1 MSMFSLSMLSNR
13 GRPSSSD
20 AAEIAGLPFAAA
32 LNVSPGVPSSSKQ
45 RARASSPPKP
55 PPVAVASPPRPSTPD
70 QPSPAEAFAKKWE
83 VEQTKKQMLLD
94 ELELVRAQVSELLE
108 DQRRSEHL
116 NATPSE
122 HIVLSAHHA
131 GEALA
136 RSLAWCCEWM
146 SAVLRGCVAGAAG
159 SRSRAA
165 RPLHALPR
173 DDEEDS
179 VAGRASSLLGE
190 EGANDTHLA
199 RKMRRSAP
207 ARGLV
212 TKPEI
217 ASKGGVT
224 KPESA
229 SKGGV
234 TKPSPKGDP
243 KHARVPEDNPELVAA
258 MGRWC
263 AGHVSKQVR
272 AISLRSRCDLDTIAK
287 PRHASTRLCM
297 PRVTSTCLEWPRMA
311 SSCLAGVG
319 FEHATDCMLIAC

>member
-1 MSMFSLSMLSNR
+1 
-13 GRPSSSD
+13 
-20 AAEIAGLPFAAA
+20 
-32 LNVSPGVPSSSKQ
+32 
-45 RARASSPPKP
+45 
-55 PPVAVASPPRPSTPD
+55 
-70 QPSPAEAFAKKWE
+70 
-83 VEQTKKQMLLD
+83 
-94 ELELVRAQVSELLE
+94 
-108 DQRRSEHL
+108 
-116 NATPSE
+116 
-122 HIVLSAHHA
+122 
-131 GEALA
+131 
-136 RSLAWCCEWM
+136 M
-146 SAVLRGCVAGAAG
+146 SAVLSGCVAGAAG

-199 RKMRRSAP
+199 RKMRRSSP

-224 KPESA
+224 KPEIA

-272 AISLRSRCDLDTIAK
+272 EISLRSRCDLDTIAN

-297 PRVTSTCLEWPRMA
+297 PRVTSTCLEWPPLA

-319 FEHATDCMLIAC
+319 SEHARPPHATDCMLIAC

>member
-136 RSLAWCCEWM
+136 RSLAWCCERM
-146 SAVLRGCVAGAAG
+146 SAVLSGCVAGAAA

-224 KPESA
+224 KP
-229 SKGGV
+229 G
-234 TKPSPKGDP
+234 PKGDP

-272 AISLRSRCDLDTIAK
+272 AISLRSRCDLAAISLRSRHDCKTSTRLDT

-297 PRVTSTCLEWPRMA
+297 PLHASSCLDLPRMA
-311 SSCLAGVG
+311 STRLELPRRRG
-319 FEHATDCMLIAC
+319 I